1 MWEINN
7 VVSLF
12 FLSHT
17 FLFWFEQTITAEYL
31 SWTLKLDFNI
41 AIQDNCE
48 DDKEHFFQHENLCSS
63 SWSVFQSDRVFC
75 SNNNNPVATNKLLCL
90 RRRWSVFISKRDF
103 ILAPISNHPIHH
115 LWKTVGRS
123 SSSKS
128 PFYIMFSFWCYD
140 FLAPFLYCYFH
151 TSYSHR
157 EWKKGACRCCCC
169 SIMRID
175 ISFHFDRSCSSLL
188 PNW

>member
-1 MWEINN
+1 MTKSI
-7 VVSLF
+7 L
-12 FLSHT
+12 
-17 FLFWFEQTITAEYL
+17 
-31 SWTLKLDFNI
+31 
-41 AIQDNCE
+41 
-48 DDKEHFFQHENLCSS
+48 QHENLCSS

-90 RRRWSVFISKRDF
+90 RRRWSVFISTRDF
-103 ILAPISNHPIHH
+103 TLAPISNHPKIHR
-115 LWKTVGRS
+115 LWETVGRS

-157 EWKKGACRCCCC
+157 EWKKRG
-169 SIMRID
+169 
-175 ISFHFDRSCSSLL
+175 SSLL
-188 PNW
+188 LLFHHANWYFFSFWSILLIFIAQLVIASRDLTLL

>member
-1 MWEINN
+1 MTKGI
-7 VVSLF
+7 L
-12 FLSHT
+12 
-17 FLFWFEQTITAEYL
+17 
-31 SWTLKLDFNI
+31 
-41 AIQDNCE
+41 
-48 DDKEHFFQHENLCSS
+48 QHENLCSS

-128 PFYIMFSFWCYD
+128 PFFTVLYYVFFLVLWFPGTIFVLLFSHILLSSRVEKRGLSLLLLFHHANWYFFSFW
-140 FLAPFLYCYFH
+140 
-151 TSYSHR
+151 
-157 EWKKGACRCCCC
+157 
-169 SIMRID
+169 SI
-175 ISFHFDRSCSSLL
+175 LL
-188 PNW
+188 IFIAQLVIASRDLTL